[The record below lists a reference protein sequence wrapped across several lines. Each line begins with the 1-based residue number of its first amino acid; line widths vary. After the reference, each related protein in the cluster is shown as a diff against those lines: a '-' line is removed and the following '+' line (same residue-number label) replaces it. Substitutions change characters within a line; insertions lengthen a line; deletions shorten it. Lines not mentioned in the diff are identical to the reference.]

1 MTLAESNRLELA
13 KQGDCSA
20 IAELISQ
27 SLPKEIIAKVS
38 AKDGCLKVML
48 ESANVPD
55 QTALV
60 QLIQQVAI
68 AFNSEVIRQ
77 VKVYGR
83 EIDEDFPSWHAEFV
97 LPQPIEPSSN
107 ISETQASESLAPV
120 EPTLPE
126 ARQNNNFF
134 GAMFG
139 AVAGAAGAV
148 GGVAVNAGGAVAGTV
163 VGAAGAV
170 GGAAVNAGGAVA
182 GTVVGAAG
190 AVGNAAVQAG
200 GAIAGT
206 AVGVAGAVGS
216 TAMQATDGVG
226 YVLDMITNS
235 SQLQELTQALKV
247 DWLLA
252 IVDKVD
258 VIQAEAQVKK
268 LQQKYPHEQPGEIAH
283 RVITEK
289 AFYVGASGFANSLM
303 PGFAAA
309 MFAVDLAATMALQA
323 EMTYQIASAY
333 GLNLQ
338 EPSRKGEVLAI
349 FGMALGGSAA
359 MKAGLGFA
367 RNIPIAGAVIG
378 ASSNAAMLYS
388 LGYAACQFYEAKL
401 NPRASQVDLL
411 ASQSKSEQ
419 YLESVLDQQVIMDQ
433 ILLHLVL
440 AGNPEKTLQQL
451 LPDLQKLELN
461 SASFNSIAASSQ
473 NLPPLGQLVDRLN
486 QDFAV
491 SLMAQ
496 CEKIAQ
502 ADGVITSQEKQII
515 DTIRKKFGTAS

>member
-13 KQGDCSA
+13 RQGDCRA
-20 IAELISQ
+20 IAEIISQ

-38 AKDGCLKVML
+38 LKGDCLKVML
-48 ESANVPD
+48 ESADVPE
-55 QTALV
+55 QKALV
-60 QLIQQVAI
+60 ELIRQMVTDL
-68 AFNSEVIRQ
+68 NPGLIRQ

-83 EIDEDFPSWHAEFV
+83 EIEDDFPNWHEEFA
-97 LPQPIEPSSN
+97 L
-107 ISETQASESLAPV
+107 ESLVSV
-120 EPTLPE
+120 EKTLPNE
-126 ARQNNNFF
+126 SQKNNFL

-139 AVAGAAGAV
+139 AVAGAAGVVGGAAVNAGGAVVGTVAGAAGAV
-148 GGVAVNAGGAVAGTV
+148 GGVAVHTSGAVAG
-163 VGAAGAV
+163 AV
-170 GGAAVNAGGAVA
+170 
-182 GTVVGAAG
+182 TGAAG
-190 AVGNAAVQAG
+190 AVGNAAVHAG
-200 GAIAGT
+200 GAIAGS
-206 AVGVAGAVGS
+206 AIGVAGAVGNK
-216 TAMQATDGVG
+216 AMQATDGVG
-226 YVLDMITNS
+226 YVLEMIANS

-268 LQQKYPHEQPGEIAH
+268 LQQKYPHEKPGEIAH

-309 MFAVDLAATMALQA
+309 MFAVDLAATMALHA

-401 NPRASQVDLL
+401 NPGSSQMDLL
-411 ASQSKSEQ
+411 ASQAESDK
-419 YLESVLDQQVIMDQ
+419 YLEGVLDQQVIMDQ
-433 ILLHLVL
+433 ILLHLAL

-461 SASFNSIAASSQ
+461 SAALNSIDNSSQ
-473 NLPPLGQLVDRLN
+473 DLPPLENLVDRLN

-502 ADGVITSQEKQII
+502 ADGVVTPQEARVI
-515 DTIRKKFGTAS
+515 DTIKQKFSTAI